1 VTQERAQTVL
11 YLDEPKGH
19 FSGARAENVDVLSR
33 HLPFRIANE
42 SNMLLAFRQVIASD
56 DL

>member
-1 VTQERAQTVL
+1 VL

-19 FSGARAENVDVLSR
+19 FSGARAEHVDVLSR

-42 SNMLLAFRQVIASD
+42 SNMLLAFRQVMTSD